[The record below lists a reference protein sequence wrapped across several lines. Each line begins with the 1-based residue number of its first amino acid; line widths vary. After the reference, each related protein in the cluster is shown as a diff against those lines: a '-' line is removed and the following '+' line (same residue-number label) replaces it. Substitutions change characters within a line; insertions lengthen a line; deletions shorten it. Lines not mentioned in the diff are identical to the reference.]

1 MGGVGRVVE
10 EKELNIIYYELLG
23 LELASSRKSIS
34 LGIHLDPVAQR
45 YVGKSTDGLTIFYH
59 GKGRETQLYYSL
71 QLASLST
78 SHLLVYRKH

>member
-1 MGGVGRVVE
+1 MGDVGRVVE

-23 LELASSRKSIS
+23 LELASSR
-34 LGIHLDPVAQR
+34 
-45 YVGKSTDGLTIFYH
+45 KSTDGLTIFYH